1 MKAAANAI
9 EKIMHT
15 NAAKDER
22 LPKRKHLFTSNSL
35 FNRIFFASFIILPI
49 FILLSGSL
57 LLNTFQHSQ
66 IKAEQEKLQAQ
77 LYLLLGVTE
86 IEAGKPLL
94 PNQLTEPRLNQQNS
108 GLYAF
113 IVNDKQQELWRSASS
128 ELLPSLLPQLNNS
141 FTLNQRLFFQHSIA
155 GTDSLLNILSFDT
168 EWIDENDR
176 NQNNNQAF
184 RFIII
189 SDASPLT
196 AEIKSY
202 RSRLWQWL
210 GSMGIALILAQAVIM
225 LWGLRPL
232 KHLSQQLNQL
242 QKNTIAQLDDN
253 YPIEIQ
259 PVINNF
265 NRILSQEKQQRER
278 YRNTMSDLAHSL
290 KTPLAVIQSQLSE
303 QPNKDH
309 IIDDQ
314 VSRINQII
322 AHQLQRAVIRINQS
336 PINHNTNKIHI
347 KKVVDRLLKIMS
359 KVYQE
364 RNIHFSNL
372 SNADS
377 VFFGDEA
384 DLLEILGNLIDNA
397 CKHGHRAV
405 TITSENAQGYLTICI
420 SDDGKGI
427 DQKTSQTIL
436 QRGARAD
443 TVQPGQGLGLS
454 VAVDIISS
462 YGGEISVTNNAV
474 EPHLSGACFCL
485 KFSQLTT

>member
-1 MKAAANAI
+1 MYAAANAI
-9 EKIMHT
+9 ENIMDT
-15 NAAKDER
+15 NER
-22 LPKRKHLFTSNSL
+22 STKKPPKRKHLFTSNSL
-35 FNRIFFASFIILPI
+35 FNRIFFASFIILPL

-66 IKAEQEKLQAQ
+66 MKAEQEKLQAQ

-113 IVNDKQQELWRSASS
+113 IANDKHQELWRSASA
-128 ELLPSLLPQLNNS
+128 ELLPSVLPQLRNN
-141 FTLNQRLFFQHSIA
+141 FVLNQRLFSQLPIA
-155 GTDSLLNILSFDT
+155 GTDILLNTLSYDT
-168 EWIDENDR
+168 EWIDEDDNG
-176 NQNNNQAF
+176 QAF

-189 SDASPLT
+189 SDASPLI

-210 GSMGIALILAQAVIM
+210 GSMGVALILAQAVIM

-242 QKNTIAQLDDN
+242 QKSTIAQLDDN

-265 NRILSQEKQQRER
+265 NRILHQEKQQRER

-347 KKVVDRLLKIMS
+347 KKVVGRLLKIMS

-405 TITSENAQGYLTICI
+405 TITSENTQGYLTICI

-427 DQKTSQTIL
+427 DQQVSQTIL

>member
-1 MKAAANAI
+1 MNTI
-9 EKIMHT
+9 EKTMDTKEKKIEEPSKT
-15 NAAKDER
+15 
-22 LPKRKHLFTSNSL
+22 KHLFTSNSL

-66 IKAEQEKLQAQ
+66 MKAEQEKLQAQ

-86 IEAGKPLL
+86 IESGKPSL

-113 IVNDKQQELWRSASS
+113 IANNKHQELWRSASA
-128 ELLPSLLPQLNNS
+128 ELLPALLPRLNNS
-141 FTLNQRLFFQHSIA
+141 FTLNQRLFSQLSIA
-155 GTDSLLNILSFDT
+155 DTDSQLNILSFDT
-168 EWIDENDR
+168 EWIDEND
-176 NQNNNQAF
+176 NNQAF

-189 SDASPLT
+189 SDASPLI

-210 GSMGIALILAQAVIM
+210 GSMGIALILAQAIIM

-232 KHLSQQLNQL
+232 KHLSQQLHQL
-242 QKNTIAQLDDN
+242 QKSTITQLDDN

-265 NRILSQEKQQRER
+265 NRILNQEKQQRER

-336 PINHNTNKIHI
+336 SINHNTNKIYI
-347 KKVVDRLLKIMS
+347 KKVVARLLKIMS

-364 RNIHFSNL
+364 RNISFSNL
-372 SNADS
+372 SDADS

-405 TITSENAQGYLTICI
+405 TITAENAQDYLTIGI

-427 DQKTSQTIL
+427 DQKISQTIL

-454 VAVDIISS
+454 VVVDIISS

-474 EPHLSGACFCL
+474 EPHLSGAFFCV
-485 KFSQLTT
+485 KFKQPAA